1 MTRYNCICCNFST
14 ILKSN
19 YTNHLKTNKHN
30 VNSNFQVSHDA
41 PSRTMPLIPT
51 PQTLI
56 ENEKYSCKYCGQK
69 YKHKQSVT
77 KHIKYS
83 CTKNKTEDLTEL
95 VRLLN
100 LQLEKQNNEFQ
111 SQLQSQTKQIETQT
125 KQIEK
130 LMGKLEINN
139 TYNTHNTINN
149 VNINLLNYNDTDT
162 SHLTDSDYEKCIKQ
176 VYNCVMK
183 MIERVHFN
191 PEKPEN
197 MNVYISNIK
206 SKHIMMYKDNKW
218 ILVNKEE
225 LESIYQDKERLIENW
240 MEEND
245 NKDPQLIEKFNKY
258 LKMDENKLKEVY
270 DDVKLMM
277 FNNKS
282 LIKN

>member
-1 MTRYNCICCNFST
+1 
-14 ILKSN
+14 
-19 YTNHLKTNKHN
+19 
-30 VNSNFQVSHDA
+30 
-41 PSRTMPLIPT
+41 
-51 PQTLI
+51 
-56 ENEKYSCKYCGQK
+56 
-69 YKHKQSVT
+69 
-77 KHIKYS
+77 
-83 CTKNKTEDLTEL
+83 
-95 VRLLN
+95 
-100 LQLEKQNNEFQ
+100 
-111 SQLQSQTKQIETQT
+111 
-125 KQIEK
+125 
-130 LMGKLEINN
+130 
-139 TYNTHNTINN
+139 
-149 VNINLLNYNDTDT
+149 
-162 SHLTDSDYEKCIKQ
+162 
-176 VYNCVMK
+176 MK

-240 MEEND
+240 IEEND

-282 LIKN
+282 LIKS

>member
-1 MTRYNCICCNFST
+1 MTLYNCICCNFST

-30 VNSNFQVSHDA
+30 VNSNFQLSHDV
-41 PSRTMPLIPT
+41 PTRTVDLIPT

-100 LQLEKQNNEFQ
+100 LQLEKQNNDFQ

-282 LIKN
+282 LIKS